1 MKHITL
7 VSVPSKA
14 AGFPVDHPNLVDSI
28 IAFLED
34 PEAVIDLHKKVE
46 PIA

>member
-14 AGFPVDHPNLVDSI
+14 VGFPVDHPNLVDSI

-34 PEAVIDLHKKVE
+34 PAAVIDLHKKDE
-46 PIA
+46 TPA